1 MPLRIVMSFFWF
13 THSFFF
19 RKAFCPSVVISVA
32 LIIFLTNLIVL
43 LFPLRTKYLVTLM
56 FDFSL
61 KSILSKLSSCE
72 ILLCV
77 LSDHDFIKWDVLL
90 RKGRGEGGEYL
101 TKFNTRRLR
110 PEVQP
115 LNLLYTILAEKVLLL
130 YIFYWE
136 KVSLSHTYFRTLS
149 PTPF

>member
-1 MPLRIVMSFFWF
+1 MRCFAP
-13 THSFFF
+13 
-19 RKAFCPSVVISVA
+19 
-32 LIIFLTNLIVL
+32 
-43 LFPLRTKYLVTLM
+43 
-56 FDFSL
+56 
-61 KSILSKLSSCE
+61 E
-72 ILLCV
+72 
-77 LSDHDFIKWDVLL
+77 
-90 RKGRGEGGEYL
+90 GEGGGGEYL